1 MPTNM
6 MQIISLMKNGG
17 NPQQM
22 VLSMLEQQTENNPF
36 AANLLQLQL
45 ETEMM
50 ITLAEM
56 VLGGL
61 SFYSYSHFA
70 DGAEMASDMAA
81 MVQVL

>member
-36 AANLLQLQL
+36 AANLLQLAKGNKSGEIEQIARNL
-45 ETEMM
+45 AKEKGIDFDTEFNTFKK
-50 ITLAEM
+50 TL
-56 VLGGL
+56 GL
-61 SFYSYSHFA
+61 
-70 DGAEMASDMAA
+70 
-81 MVQVL
+81 

>member
-36 AANLLQLQL
+36 AAIYYSLQKEIKVAKLNRLLA
-45 ETEMM
+45 
-50 ITLAEM
+50 I
-56 VLGGL
+56 
-61 SFYSYSHFA
+61 
-70 DGAEMASDMAA
+70 
-81 MVQVL
+81 

>member
-36 AANLLQLQL
+36 AVNLLQLAKGNKSGEIEQIARNL
-45 ETEMM
+45 AKEKGIDFDTEFNNFKK
-50 ITLAEM
+50 TL
-56 VLGGL
+56 GL
-61 SFYSYSHFA
+61 
-70 DGAEMASDMAA
+70 
-81 MVQVL
+81 